1 MLNFTSP
8 TTLYIQYL
16 HQFNYF
22 NLLTLF
28 NQLHQIK
35 LPPKTKTY
43 VHPIPLLFSIRK
55 HEAFLKKKKKK
66 LLKFDPSSKKKRK
79 NRPIVLSSAEL
90 RNKHG
95 SPDKSTIINTIAP
108 SPSSPSHPL
117 LHCVLIHEESSP
129 LEGVPRS
136 YRFIAMHR
144 TASRPFDP
152 PQPFAIYPRSPT
164 AFLLRFGRASRGN
177 SVTAS
182 LLEKGGKRARGRM
195 VRVAECRVQLYQYP
209 TRCRQG
215 LRLAAWFTLRLCTV
229 FVRMVCTKVIL
240 FSAVDEFT

>member
-1 MLNFTSP
+1 M
-8 TTLYIQYL
+8 
-16 HQFNYF
+16 
-22 NLLTLF
+22 
-28 NQLHQIK
+28 
-35 LPPKTKTY
+35 
-43 VHPIPLLFSIRK
+43 
-55 HEAFLKKKKKK
+55 
-66 LLKFDPSSKKKRK
+66 
-79 NRPIVLSSAEL
+79 

-117 LHCVLIHEESSP
+117 LHHVLIHEESSP

-152 PQPFAIYPRSPT
+152 SPT
-164 AFLLRFGRASRGN
+164 LCHLPSLTHGLFITTWPGFSRQLRDRILARKGRRG
-177 SVTAS
+177 
-182 LLEKGGKRARGRM
+182 EGGKRARGRM

-240 FSAVDEFT
+240 FSAVDEFTWRDGSMSYFANGTKGKLDLNELKGAWQRLAWRVFPRWCNSGMVLLEQVDG

>member
-1 MLNFTSP
+1 M
-8 TTLYIQYL
+8 
-16 HQFNYF
+16 
-22 NLLTLF
+22 
-28 NQLHQIK
+28 
-35 LPPKTKTY
+35 
-43 VHPIPLLFSIRK
+43 
-55 HEAFLKKKKKK
+55 
-66 LLKFDPSSKKKRK
+66 
-79 NRPIVLSSAEL
+79 

-152 PQPFAIYPRSPT
+152 SPT
-164 AFLLRFGRASRGN
+164 LCHLPSLTHGLFITTWPGFSRQLRDRILARKERRG
-177 SVTAS
+177 
-182 LLEKGGKRARGRM
+182 EGGKRARGRM

-240 FSAVDEFT
+240 FSAVDEFTWRDGSMSYFANGTKGKLDLNELKGAWQRLAWRVFPR